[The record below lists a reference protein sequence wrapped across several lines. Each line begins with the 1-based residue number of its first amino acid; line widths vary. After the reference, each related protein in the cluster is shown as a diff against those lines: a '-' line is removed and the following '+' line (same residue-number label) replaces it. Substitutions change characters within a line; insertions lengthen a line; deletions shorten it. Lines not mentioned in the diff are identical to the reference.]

1 MNIPGLSER
10 TLRRDIASTDFSTEP
25 KIQVC
30 MYVECIFSMLMEF
43 YR

>member
-30 MYVECIFSMLMEF
+30 YMYTQYVNGAVLYI
-43 YR
+43 